1 MKKLIILP
9 CLLLA
14 MALTF
19 SCGNPGTT
27 QNQNTN
33 KDSISTTIK
42 QTNLPDY
49 SGVYKTSADSP
60 CNLFITI
67 TKQGND
73 FNYQLA
79 YNNKTYKGKLIIED
93 KEGTTFFSFDG
104 KIEDNKPK
112 SVEGQ
117 FVDGKIMIQNYGN
130 AMNEFQFFKACDDK
144 YLEFKKL

>member
-1 MKKLIILP
+1 MKNLIIIT

-14 MALTF
+14 MTLTF
-19 SCGNPGTT
+19 SCGNSGA
-27 QNQNTN
+27 NQDQKTN
-33 KDSISTTIK
+33 HDSSSTTK
-42 QTNLPDY
+42 TQTNLTDY

-60 CNLFITI
+60 CQLSITI

-73 FNYQLA
+73 FNYLLA
-79 YNNKTYKGKLIIED
+79 YNNKTYTGKVIIED
-93 KEGTTFFSFDG
+93 KDGTTYFSFDG
-104 KIEDNKPK
+104 KIEENKPK